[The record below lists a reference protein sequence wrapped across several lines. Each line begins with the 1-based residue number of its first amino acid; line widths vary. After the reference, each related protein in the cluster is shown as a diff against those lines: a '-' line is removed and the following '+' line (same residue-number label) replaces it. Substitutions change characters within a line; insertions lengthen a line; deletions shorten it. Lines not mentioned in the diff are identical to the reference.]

1 MDLRE
6 RIKFIRQ
13 AVVWSIA
20 RHIGAKGRPDGVI
33 LRSSVKRIL
42 VTRPNHR
49 LGNLL
54 LITPLL
60 QEIEATFPLAKVDL
74 FVKGSLAPQLFS
86 QYPCID
92 KIITLPSRPFI
103 YLPQYL
109 LGWLRLLVRRYD
121 LVINAAYHSSSG
133 RLSTR
138 ISRARFKTYGDIPEK
153 VKVSIPDHQHHAK
166 HPVYSLRH
174 YLGRTIGASRV
185 SSTVPLLDLRLTT
198 RERERGLRLLRDIV
212 PGSKPVI
219 SIFTYA
225 TGDKCFSCT
234 WWERTLEALKTRFGN
249 AAIVEILPKENVS
262 QVGFAVPSFYSR
274 DVREI
279 AALIAN
285 TDVLVGADS
294 GIMHLASAAQT
305 PVVGVFTITDPATYG
320 PYGNGSIAIDMN
332 HYPWTDCVAA
342 VASILRLTRG
352 GDKAIGS

>member
-1 MDLRE
+1 
-6 RIKFIRQ
+6 RIKSIRQ

-109 LGWLRLLVRRYD
+109 LGWLRLLMRRYD

-133 RLSTR
+133 RLSTLLA
-138 ISRARFKTYGDIPEK
+138 RARFKTYGDVQEEIK
-153 VKVSIPDHQHHAK
+153 VLCTDYRHNAK
-166 HPVYSLRH
+166 HPVYSLRA
-174 YLGRTIGASRV
+174 YLGSATGVSRI
-185 SSTVPLLDLRLTT
+185 SSPAPLLDLRLTKT
-198 RERERGLRLLRDIV
+198 ELERGRRLLRTV
-212 PGSKPVI
+212 APVTRPVI
-219 SIFTYA
+219 SLFTYA
-225 TGDKCFSCT
+225 TGEKCLSRE
-234 WWERTLEALKTRFGN
+234 WWKELL
-249 AAIVEILPKENVS
+249 IL
-262 QVGFAVPSFYSR
+262 
-274 DVREI
+274 
-279 AALIAN
+279 
-285 TDVLVGADS
+285 
-294 GIMHLASAAQT
+294 
-305 PVVGVFTITDPATYG
+305 
-320 PYGNGSIAIDMN
+320 
-332 HYPWTDCVAA
+332 
-342 VASILRLTRG
+342 
-352 GDKAIGS
+352 